1 MYEDLKFQLCCG
13 ARTLFRAGLSV
24 SIAGHL
30 SIKVGP
36 NTMVANRFGPSFGTV
51 MPNDVLTLDLDGN
64 ILEGEGRVNETIRLH
79 GVIHKVNP
87 EVVAVCH
94 THPPAATT
102 ISALRIV
109 PDCYD
114 QESCLLAGEV
124 GIVEEDYSG
133 LASKEDRVRP
143 YAEALKKYHAV
154 FLANHGALTRGAD
167 IRQAV
172 VLMMALEGLCQR
184 YLSVMHAQKVTGQPA
199 KPISK
204 EIALLTKNELA
215 GLSALGLVWTDIL
228 HKLRATDPE
237 LMKHAPPPTV

>member
-1 MYEDLKFQLCCG
+1 MYDEQKFQLCCG

-30 SIKVGP
+30 SIKVAP

-51 MPNDVLTLDLDGN
+51 MPRDVLTLDLDGN
-64 ILEGEGRVNETIRLH
+64 LLDGQGHVNDTIRLH

-102 ISALRIV
+102 ISTLRIV
-109 PDCYD
+109 PECYD
-114 QESCLLAGEV
+114 QESCLLAGAV

-133 LASKEDRVRP
+133 LASTEDRVKP
-143 YAEALKKYHAV
+143 YAEALAKYHAV

-167 IRQAV
+167 VRQAV
-172 VLMMALEGLCQR
+172 LLMLALEGMCQR
-184 YLSVMHAQKVTGQPA
+184 YLSVMHAQTVTGKQA

-204 EIALLTKNELA
+204 EVALMTRKELA
-215 GLSALGLVWTDIL
+215 GLGAIGLVWDDFL
-228 HKLRATDPE
+228 NKLRATDPE
-237 LMKHAPPPTV
+237 LMKLAPGGVG